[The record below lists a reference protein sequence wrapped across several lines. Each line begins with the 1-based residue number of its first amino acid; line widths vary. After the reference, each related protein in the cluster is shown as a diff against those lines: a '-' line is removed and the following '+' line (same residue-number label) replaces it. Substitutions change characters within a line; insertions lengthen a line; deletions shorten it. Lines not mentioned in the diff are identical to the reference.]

1 MWLFLSFLALPLV
14 EIALFVVIGG
24 WLGLWLTLAFVLG
37 SAVLGVALIRRS
49 GQAVPMRG
57 GLSMRQIAGSGFTL
71 MAALLLILP
80 GFLTSAVGLLLLIPL
95 VQKLSI
101 LMIGQRLASRGMVF
115 QTRSAQSEVIDGA
128 FEEVIQ
134 PRDER
139 LPPSGW
145 TQG

>member
-37 SAVLGVALIRRS
+37 SAVLGVSLIRRS

-57 GLSMRQIAGSGFTL
+57 GLSMRQIAGSGFSL

-80 GFLTSAVGLLLLIPL
+80 GFLTSAIGLLLLVPL
-95 VQKLSI
+95 VQKLVI
-101 LMIGQRLASRGMVF
+101 LVIGQRLAARGMGF
-115 QTRSAQSEVIDGA
+115 QTRSAQSDVIEGE